1 MTASGPGGPSFLP
14 ALRAPRRMAAVALLA
29 CLPWLAGAV
38 AAAADA
44 PLTLAVADLP
54 QFSPVLI
61 ADIEGYYASEGLTL
75 KVLHC
80 VNGRRCLKHLTDGEA
95 QFAVVGDTPLVM
107 ASFGRTPFSVV
118 ATIGTT
124 SRDTAML
131 ARTDRGVRT
140 AADLKG
146 KRIGVMRGTTANYFS
161 DALLLFHNISPSD
174 VTTISLSA
182 ADPLGPLQRGEV
194 DAAALYQPFRARA
207 LQAMGSQ
214 VIELASP
221 KLFTIT
227 FNLVAAPAAAG
238 GRDEDAV
245 KLLRALQRANRL
257 IAADP
262 ARARAILAA
271 RLKLEPKLLE
281 AIWGEYDFGLSLGQ
295 PLITTLEAQARWAV
309 REGMMPASAMPDYLD
324 FMRPGPL
331 QAVDRRSVTLV
342 K

>member
-1 MTASGPGGPSFLP
+1 MTASGRLASAR
-14 ALRAPRRMAAVALLA
+14 ALRVARRSLAVVLA
-29 CLPWLAGAV
+29 CLPWLANAV
-38 AAAADA
+38 AA

-54 QFSPVLI
+54 PFSSALI
-61 ADIEGYYASEGLTL
+61 ADAEGYYAAEGLTL

-95 QFAVVGDTPLVM
+95 QFAIVGDTPLVM
-107 ASFGRTPFSVV
+107 ASFGRAAFSIIATV
-118 ATIGTT
+118 ATT
-124 SRDTAML
+124 SRETAMVV
-131 ARTDRGVRT
+131 RTDRGISVP
-140 AADLKG
+140 ADLKG
-146 KRIGVMRGTTANYFS
+146 KRIGVLRGTTANYFS
-161 DALLLFHNISPSD
+161 DTFLLFHNISPSE
-174 VTTISLSA
+174 VTTVSLA
-182 ADPLGPLQRGEV
+182 PGDPIGPLLRNEI
-194 DAAALYQPFRARA
+194 DAAALYQPYRAKA
-207 LQAMGSQ
+207 LQTMGTQ
-214 VIELASP
+214 AAELAAP

-238 GRDEDAV
+238 GRDEEAV

-262 ARARAILAA
+262 ARARAIVAA
-271 RLKLEPKLLE
+271 RLKIDPKLLQ

-309 REGMMPASAMPDYLD
+309 REGIMPASAMPDYLE

-331 QAVDRRSVTLV
+331 LTVDRRAVTLV